1 MFFSRFR
8 ASIKRGVDASL
19 GMFKTNPY
27 SMNAAVGLVVSVSGD
42 LLAQKSEFVMA
53 GKKNAQFDLKRTA
66 AIGVFGTVVY
76 GGVITNWYR
85 MLEKVIGKCNG
96 VGPALFKKILADEII
111 LGPVFNGSYLSYH
124 AFLANE
130 SVPQSLQQNFV
141 PTMLADFAIWPPA
154 MFIGFLRVSTA
165 ARPAYVAAVGVCWN
179 AILSYMG
186 RRELEVEV
194 EVIEEKVAVLEKTV
208 IAKKGFLEEAII
220 PMQIIPLPF
229 APASCEATGGPSDTS
244 V

>member
-1 MFFSRFR
+1 M
-8 ASIKRGVDASL
+8 DTSL
-19 GMFKTNPY
+19 GAFKSHPY
-27 SMNAAVGLVVSVSGD
+27 HMNAGVGLVVSVTGD
-42 LLAQKSEFVMA
+42 LIAQKSEFLMS
-53 GKKNAQFDLKRTA
+53 GKKDAKIDWKRTA
-66 AIGVFGTVVY
+66 AIGAFGTVVY
-76 GGVITNWYR
+76 GGVITTWYR
-85 MLEKVIGKCNG
+85 MLEKVIGKCHG

-111 LGPVFNGSYLSYH
+111 LGPVFNGSYLAYH

-130 SVPQSLQQNFV
+130 SVPQSLEQNFI

-186 RRELEVEV
+186 RRDLETEAVVVEE
-194 EVIEEKVAVLEKTV
+194 EVAILEKSTV
-208 IAKKGFLEEAII
+208 IATGTLDKLDKARPTIGAIAAMI
-220 PMQIIPLPF
+220 PMPMLAIS
-229 APASCEATGGPSDTS
+229 APAACEATAVDQ